1 VHPSEASNKLMLAK
15 DKIITAHDSGPG
27 RLLDLQTPRL
37 LGIFAAWRLRA
48 YSLGIAVVY
57 AVVFI
62 HVYRG
67 GGWIV
72 TSEGAPIYTDF
83 ITGWVAG
90 VQALRGN
97 VAALYDPGEFL
108 KIQTALL
115 GSQPFFYPNWPYP
128 PTFSLI
134 MAPFS
139 VLPYFWSFVTWTFL
153 TLLGCLVVVY
163 LIVRRSPAIAL
174 VLASPFTLWNILP
187 GQNGFLLASLL
198 GASLFFLESQPV
210 VAGIFIGC
218 LTYKP
223 QFGILLPVALVAAKQ
238 WRAVASAVATA
249 ALLAGVSVAA
259 FGASA
264 WEAFPRGLLQ
274 QFGVVLKAEGLPDAA
289 ANWGYLQSVY
299 GLIRYLHGGA
309 TLAWVGQAFVALSA
323 ATIVWLVWRSPTRYA
338 LKAATL
344 SAAALLASPYAF
356 AYDMAAVAIPF
367 AFLAKDQMRCGM
379 LRGEQTILLG
389 LFSAV
394 LTLLVV
400 FRDPPD
406 GIPFGSLPGLGP
418 AVLIVLLSIILR
430 RILMSAGRR
439 KLSLLNWRFL
449 YLRPGKA
456 WEFFKIF

>member
-1 VHPSEASNKLMLAK
+1 MLLQNESKTGLLTRASAK
-15 DKIITAHDSGPG
+15 DNGGG
-27 RLLDLQTPRL
+27 RLSAHPLDRQPPRL

-48 YSLGIAVVY
+48 YSLGIAFVY

-83 ITGWVAG
+83 ATGWVAG

-97 VAALYDPGEFL
+97 IVPLYDPAEFL

-115 GSQPFFYPNWPYP
+115 GTQQFFYPNWPYP

-139 VLPYFWSFVTWTFL
+139 LMPYFWSFVTWTFL
-153 TLLGCLVVVY
+153 TLLGCLAVVY

-174 VLASPFTLWNILP
+174 VLASPFTAWNILP
-187 GQNGFLLASLL
+187 GQNGFLLASVL
-198 GASLFFLESQPV
+198 GASLFFIEYQPV
-210 VAGIFIGC
+210 LAGVFIGC

-238 WRAVASAVATA
+238 WRVVASAVVTVI
-249 ALLAGVSVAA
+249 LLAGASMAA
-259 FGASA
+259 FGVSA
-264 WEAFPRGLLQ
+264 WEAFPQGLLQ
-274 QFGVVLKAEGLPDAA
+274 QFGVVLRAEGLPDTV
-289 ANWGYLQSVY
+289 ANWGYLQTVY

-309 TLAWVGQAFVALSA
+309 TLAWVGQALVTLSA
-323 ATIVWLVWRSPTRYA
+323 ATIVLLVWRSPTRYA
-338 LKAATL
+338 LKAAIL
-344 SAAALLASPYAF
+344 STAALVASPYAF
-356 AYDMAAVAIPF
+356 AYDMAAVTIPV

-379 LRGEQTILLG
+379 LRGEQTVLLG
-389 LFSAV
+389 LFGVILA
-394 LTLLVV
+394 LLVI

-406 GIPFGSLPGLGP
+406 GIPFGSLPGIGP
-418 AVLIVLLSIILR
+418 AVLIVLLGIVLR
-430 RILMSAGRR
+430 RVLWQAR
-439 KLSLLNWRFL
+439 KL
-449 YLRPGKA
+449 GTVA
-456 WEFFKIF
+456 